1 MMYGGDPGFA
11 FEYGGS
17 WADWND
23 NHKHMMPLMEYIGTK
38 LPKDRMPF
46 RNDRQGYKKGGMS
59 RRNFL
64 KLMGGLA
71 SVPILGKFFKLAKPA
86 AKAVKAVETSNAAG
100 MPAWFPKLVDRVM
113 KEGTDLGGTVE
124 RQVVKQIELPGS
136 KTKVI
141 VEQDLTTGDTV
152 VDIGVGKHGWEDG
165 RYGQP
170 TRLTLRKGEYI
181 EPDIDLVTGE
191 LKTPRKKKPVKTR
204 DEFDVEEAEFTG
216 SDPEDVKFED
226 SVVEKYGDHASDFT
240 EVEKYATG
248 KNVDKK
254 IVGRK
259 READQLAE
267 GRAEMEA
274 TEIDEF
280 ASGGLAHMLG
290 R

>member
-1 MMYGGDPGFA
+1 M
-11 FEYGGS
+11 
-17 WADWND
+17 
-23 NHKHMMPLMEYIGTK
+23 
-38 LPKDRMPF
+38 
-46 RNDRQGYKKGGMS
+46 
-59 RRNFL
+59 
-64 KLMGGLA
+64 A
-71 SVPILGKFFKLAKPA
+71 SIPILGKFFKLAKPA
-86 AKAVKAVETSNAAG
+86 AKAVKAVETSNAVG
-100 MPAWFPKLVDRVM
+100 MPAWFPKLVDKVM
-113 KEGTDLGGTVE
+113 KEGTDIGGTVE

-152 VDIGVGKHGWEDG
+152 VDIGVGKHGWADG
-165 RYGQP
+165 RHGQP

-181 EPDIDLVTGE
+181 EPDMDLVTGE

-216 SDPEDVKFED
+216 DAESVKYEDV
-226 SVVEKYGDHASDFT
+226 SIEKYGDHASDFT

-254 IVGRK
+254 IVGKK
-259 READQLAE
+259 READMFSE
-267 GRAEMEA
+267 GRLEADAERWAEEA
-274 TEIDEF
+274 AEEADEF